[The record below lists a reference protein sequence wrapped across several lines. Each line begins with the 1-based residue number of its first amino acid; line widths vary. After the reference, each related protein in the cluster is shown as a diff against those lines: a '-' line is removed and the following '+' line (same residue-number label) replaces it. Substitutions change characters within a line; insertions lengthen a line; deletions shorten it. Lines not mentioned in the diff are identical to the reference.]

1 MKLLHRITAIMLAG
15 LIAWGN
21 ALPTFAAEQ
30 DLPVSGGEALIME
43 EDESLESQRSS
54 SETVKTAQSD
64 ERDSLQQTVVP
75 EPTDSNEQQGAED
88 LAKQEVSVPSASEKQ
103 NPQEQGGA
111 PIQTEEPVAKEF
123 NPDDSDS
130 ISPNAAEEQWE
141 IVMEGTDLNAVV
153 APKTSDYSVTIPAA
167 TTLGELSPVHNTAVD
182 YTVSLS
188 GGKDLQGGSIRVTA
202 AATAVLATEQ
212 GQKLNSYNSLQ
223 WARLTEYSQQSTGRI
238 SVMAEDVAA
247 AQEGNYTGTLNFVIE
262 YQGNE
267 QEYNTSQEIGIVSGD
282 TVTGATI
289 YGLDQLAHK
298 QEEAQNTG
306 KHYAF
311 SASELASDSEEAQE
325 LAERAG
331 VDAGGADFLD
341 LSLQYKKYSEDGTQL
356 EDNWNRFE
364 YGDNSEEDIVLEV
377 KLDYPL
383 EADGELQVWRLHND
397 VVTEFEE
404 ITENGR
410 PVTDFRDGT
419 YYLDREN
426 GAVYIYTNKFSTWMF
441 KKTEGTTVTPT
452 PIPTVAPTATPKPTT
467 APTATP
473 VPTVKP
479 TATPGGMLSDGNYT
493 AKVSMRNGTNFS
505 SESMC
510 DPLFYSYA
518 DIAVDGD
525 TAKLKLYVID
535 PIPNYASEGTPLKD
549 VVFIDNAGKQYSATL
564 DTTSDPYY
572 HFDANSAFISSAG
585 NYPTTVITVN
595 VPTQAVSESE
605 NQTLK
610 CQAYVDAVMNTT
622 QTFYVVLSDFT
633 SGSTDSEQTPTP
645 TTTPTPTASP
655 LPTASPAPTTT
666 PVPNGTL
673 ENGNYTA
680 KASMRNGT
688 NFSSESMCDPLFYN
702 YADIAVDG
710 DTAKL
715 KLYVIDPIPNYASE
729 GTPLR
734 DVVFIDNAGKQ
745 YSATLDTTS
754 DPYYHFDANSAF
766 ISSAGNYPT
775 TIITVTVPTQ
785 AITNSSNQT
794 LKCQA
799 YVNAVMK
806 STQTFYVVLSDFASG
821 STTSAQV
828 SATPTPTPSATSGTI
843 EAGNGSFSTQAI
855 TSEQLEDGEYRL
867 PVTAVKEASD
877 EASMM
882 ADYMLPDAD
891 IVVTDG
897 KATLTI
903 YIQHTVAGI
912 EGGGPKYIKYNG
924 IQATKKENALTK
936 DGIDYDSFAFAFDNN
951 TLESPMLMTMY
962 INAMSIE
969 VKARLLLDF
978 ESMKPADEYVESSN
992 SNSGANLDENE
1003 AGGAISAVG
1012 NAAKEISEILFH
1024 SSAAI
1029 PAAICMVIVLCG
1041 AGCAAGYVWYKR
1053 RMK

>member
-103 NPQEQGGA
+103 NPQEQGGT

-426 GAVYIYTNKFSTWMF
+426 DAVYIYTNKFSTWMF

-585 NYPTTVITVN
+585 NYPTT
-595 VPTQAVSESE
+595 
-605 NQTLK
+605 
-610 CQAYVDAVMNTT
+610 
-622 QTFYVVLSDFT
+622 
-633 SGSTDSEQTPTP
+633 
-645 TTTPTPTASP
+645 
-655 LPTASPAPTTT
+655 
-666 PVPNGTL
+666 
-673 ENGNYTA
+673 
-680 KASMRNGT
+680 
-688 NFSSESMCDPLFYN
+688 
-702 YADIAVDG
+702 
-710 DTAKL
+710 
-715 KLYVIDPIPNYASE
+715 
-729 GTPLR
+729 
-734 DVVFIDNAGKQ
+734 
-745 YSATLDTTS
+745 
-754 DPYYHFDANSAF
+754 
-766 ISSAGNYPT
+766 
-775 TIITVTVPTQ
+775 IITVTVSTQ

-843 EAGNGSFSTQAI
+843 EAGNGSFSTQAN

-1003 AGGAISAVG
+1003 AGGAISVVG

>member
-426 GAVYIYTNKFSTWMF
+426 DAVYIYTNKFSTWMF

-564 DTTSDPYY
+564 DT
-572 HFDANSAFISSAG
+572 A
-585 NYPTTVITVN
+585 
-595 VPTQAVSESE
+595 
-605 NQTLK
+605 
-610 CQAYVDAVMNTT
+610 
-622 QTFYVVLSDFT
+622 
-633 SGSTDSEQTPTP
+633 
-645 TTTPTPTASP
+645 
-655 LPTASPAPTTT
+655 
-666 PVPNGTL
+666 
-673 ENGNYTA
+673 
-680 KASMRNGT
+680 
-688 NFSSESMCDPLFYN
+688 
-702 YADIAVDG
+702 
-710 DTAKL
+710 
-715 KLYVIDPIPNYASE
+715 
-729 GTPLR
+729 
-734 DVVFIDNAGKQ
+734 
-745 YSATLDTTS
+745 S

>member
-21 ALPTFAAEQ
+21 TLPTFAAEQ

-377 KLDYPL
+377 KLDYLL

-585 NYPTTVITVN
+585 NYPTT
-595 VPTQAVSESE
+595 
-605 NQTLK
+605 
-610 CQAYVDAVMNTT
+610 
-622 QTFYVVLSDFT
+622 
-633 SGSTDSEQTPTP
+633 
-645 TTTPTPTASP
+645 
-655 LPTASPAPTTT
+655 
-666 PVPNGTL
+666 
-673 ENGNYTA
+673 
-680 KASMRNGT
+680 
-688 NFSSESMCDPLFYN
+688 
-702 YADIAVDG
+702 
-710 DTAKL
+710 
-715 KLYVIDPIPNYASE
+715 
-729 GTPLR
+729 
-734 DVVFIDNAGKQ
+734 
-745 YSATLDTTS
+745 
-754 DPYYHFDANSAF
+754 
-766 ISSAGNYPT
+766 
-775 TIITVTVPTQ
+775 IITVTVPTQ
-785 AITNSSNQT
+785 AITNSVNQT

-882 ADYMLPDAD
+882 ADYMLPNAD

-992 SNSGANLDENE
+992 SNSGANLDKNE

>member
-1 MKLLHRITAIMLAG
+1 MTCGYPLHSRRVSTTFIVKMARMLMKLLHRITAIMLAG

-30 DLPVSGGEALIME
+30 NLPVSGGEALIME

-111 PIQTEEPVAKEF
+111 PIQTEEPVAKDF

-311 SASELASDSEEAQE
+311 SASELASGSEEAQE

-426 GAVYIYTNKFSTWMF
+426 DAVYIYTNKFSTWMF

-493 AKVSMRNGTNFS
+493 AKVSMRNGNNFS

-535 PIPNYASEGTPLKD
+535 PIPNYASEGTPLK
-549 VVFIDNAGKQYSATL
+549 
-564 DTTSDPYY
+564 
-572 HFDANSAFISSAG
+572 
-585 NYPTTVITVN
+585 
-595 VPTQAVSESE
+595 
-605 NQTLK
+605 
-610 CQAYVDAVMNTT
+610 
-622 QTFYVVLSDFT
+622 
-633 SGSTDSEQTPTP
+633 
-645 TTTPTPTASP
+645 
-655 LPTASPAPTTT
+655 
-666 PVPNGTL
+666 
-673 ENGNYTA
+673 
-680 KASMRNGT
+680 
-688 NFSSESMCDPLFYN
+688 
-702 YADIAVDG
+702 
-710 DTAKL
+710 
-715 KLYVIDPIPNYASE
+715 
-729 GTPLR
+729 

-882 ADYMLPDAD
+882 ADYMLSDAD

>member
-103 NPQEQGGA
+103 NPQEQGGT

-426 GAVYIYTNKFSTWMF
+426 DAVYIYTNKFSTWMF

-585 NYPTTVITVN
+585 NYPTT
-595 VPTQAVSESE
+595 
-605 NQTLK
+605 
-610 CQAYVDAVMNTT
+610 
-622 QTFYVVLSDFT
+622 
-633 SGSTDSEQTPTP
+633 
-645 TTTPTPTASP
+645 
-655 LPTASPAPTTT
+655 
-666 PVPNGTL
+666 
-673 ENGNYTA
+673 
-680 KASMRNGT
+680 
-688 NFSSESMCDPLFYN
+688 
-702 YADIAVDG
+702 
-710 DTAKL
+710 
-715 KLYVIDPIPNYASE
+715 
-729 GTPLR
+729 
-734 DVVFIDNAGKQ
+734 
-745 YSATLDTTS
+745 
-754 DPYYHFDANSAF
+754 
-766 ISSAGNYPT
+766 
-775 TIITVTVPTQ
+775 IITVTVSTQ

>member
-103 NPQEQGGA
+103 NPQEQGGT

-426 GAVYIYTNKFSTWMF
+426 DAVYIYTNKFSTWMF

-585 NYPTTVITVN
+585 NYPTT
-595 VPTQAVSESE
+595 
-605 NQTLK
+605 
-610 CQAYVDAVMNTT
+610 
-622 QTFYVVLSDFT
+622 
-633 SGSTDSEQTPTP
+633 
-645 TTTPTPTASP
+645 
-655 LPTASPAPTTT
+655 
-666 PVPNGTL
+666 
-673 ENGNYTA
+673 
-680 KASMRNGT
+680 
-688 NFSSESMCDPLFYN
+688 
-702 YADIAVDG
+702 
-710 DTAKL
+710 
-715 KLYVIDPIPNYASE
+715 
-729 GTPLR
+729 
-734 DVVFIDNAGKQ
+734 
-745 YSATLDTTS
+745 
-754 DPYYHFDANSAF
+754 
-766 ISSAGNYPT
+766 
-775 TIITVTVPTQ
+775 IITVTVSTQ

-1003 AGGAISAVG
+1003 AGGAISVVG